1 VECQPVA
8 AQVVRATKSK
18 PIWGS
23 ALEGEGRSGGGIMIA
38 QHHLCVYDD
47 EDTEEGCPG
56 HG

>member
-1 VECQPVA
+1 MECQPVA